1 MEGRMSAKKDVQE
14 EVGDLFVT
22 ESAIT
27 VKLLPSK
34 KSGSRTISWFADGS
48 VVNVKTAARDIRFL
62 VGKLKGRNRVVR
74 RLTVMT
80 DRGATFDLNK
90 TGLPEAVKLAGLSV
104 LD

>member
-1 MEGRMSAKKDVQE
+1 MPSKSKVQE

-34 KSGSRTISWFADGS
+34 KSGTHPIRWFSDGR
-48 VVNVKTAARDIRFL
+48 VTNAKTAAKDIKYL
-62 VGKLKGRNRVVR
+62 IGKLQGAKRVVR
-74 RLTVMT
+74 GLTVMT
-80 DRGATFDLNK
+80 DRGATYDLTK
-90 TGLPEAVKLAGLSV
+90 TGLPEAVELAGLSV